1 MISRAFTLIELMI
14 VIAIIGI
21 LAAVAVPMYGD
32 YTQKA
37 RASELPIF
45 LKGIVESQTVYK
57 ETPESGG
64 KYATGFATIGFETS
78 SGKFSDSVDGCA
90 NGTSGAKTLEF
101 DCSTFYAFSTDAPAT
116 VTCGDNGIGN
126 FVTGRAIDAAPLPRD
141 YLAGCMNERLA
152 YSHGSGGN

>member
-37 RASELPIF
+37 RASELPTF

-57 ETPESGG
+57 ETPESHG
-64 KYATGFATIGFETS
+64 KYATGFATIAFKTS
-78 SGKFSDSVDGCA
+78 RGTFSDSIGGCA
-90 NGTSGAKTLEF
+90 DGDNDNTLPF
-101 DCSTFYAFSTDAPAT
+101 ACSTFYAFSTDAPAT

-141 YLAGCMNERLA
+141 YQAGCMNERLF
-152 YSHGSGGN
+152 YSHGSGQ